1 MFEECLTD
9 VSLMLQVC
17 FKKVASVFQEGIK
30 GIEKDVS
37 KYSKKVSTLFQG
49 SLNNVSGT
57 FQRPIQEFQ
66 GILMALSWCF
76 REA

>member
-37 KYSKKVSTLFQG
+37 KILKHVSRLFQG
-49 SLNNVSGT
+49 SFNGVS
-57 FQRPIQEFQ
+57 RVVLPKVPS
-66 GILMALSWCF
+66 LS
-76 REA
+76 

>member
-37 KYSKKVSTLFQG
+37 KILKHVSWLFQG
-49 SLNNVSGT
+49 SFNGVS
-57 FQRPIQEFQ
+57 RVVLPKVPS
-66 GILMALSWCF
+66 LS
-76 REA
+76 